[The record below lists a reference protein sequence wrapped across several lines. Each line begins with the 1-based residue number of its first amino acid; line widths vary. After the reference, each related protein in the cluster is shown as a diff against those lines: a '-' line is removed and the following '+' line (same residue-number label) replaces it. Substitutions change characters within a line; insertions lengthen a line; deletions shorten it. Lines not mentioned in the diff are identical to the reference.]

1 MATEVVMPQMG
12 ESIAEGTITKW
23 LVKVGEKV
31 ERDQPLFEISTD
43 KVDAEIPSPVAGV
56 LLAIHNGA
64 GETVPVNKVVG
75 LIGAEGET
83 AGAAPAAPAAPKAAA
98 AAAPEAAPAVAA
110 APAPSSATAA
120 PAVPAAAAATAI
132 APSAVPKS
140 ARSGVP
146 PPAAPE
152 GKFDYDLVIVGSGPG
167 GYVAAIRA
175 GQLGMKVA
183 CVEKDPKFG
192 GTCTHRGCIP
202 TKALL
207 HSAEVVDQ
215 IRHASDF
222 GIAVGDP
229 TIEIAKVHAF
239 KRGIV
244 EKSASGIESLFKKYK
259 AEGVRGH
266 GRLSG
271 PNSVEVTAGD
281 GSKRT
286 LSAKFILIATG
297 SVPRDIKVAPANGTT
312 ILNSDQILEMER
324 IPKSIAVLGAGAV
337 GTEFASVF
345 RSFGSEVTLIEML
358 PRILPIEDEEVSKE
372 LERQLKKRGMKVITG
387 TQLTKAEPHAS
398 GVKVSL
404 NQSEKESTIDAE
416 ILLVAVGRAP
426 VTEDIGLASVGLEVE
441 KGYLPV
447 NGAMQT
453 KVANI
458 YAIGDVVNTPWLAH
472 IASAEGILAVEHMK
486 GMQVHPL
493 NYDRTPSCTYCEPEV
508 GSVGLTEAKAKE
520 RGHDVG
526 VGKFSFMASGK
537 ARILGK
543 AQGFVKIVRD
553 KKYDEILGVH
563 IVGPHATDLI
573 AEACVALQAEM
584 TTEELMHTIHAHPT
598 LSEAVMEAAH
608 ATLGPPI
615 HS

>member
-43 KVDAEIPSPVAGV
+43 KVDAEIPSPAAGV
-56 LLAIHNGA
+56 LLAIHNAA

-75 LIGAEGET
+75 LIGAAGES
-83 AGAAPAAPAAPKAAA
+83 AGAAPAAAPAP
-98 AAAPEAAPAVAA
+98 APAVAA
-110 APAPSSATAA
+110 PPAPMPAPAAPATPSPAAPVAAPVSAAAAPASAPAPAA
-120 PAVPAAAAATAI
+120 PQ
-132 APSAVPKS
+132 
-140 ARSGVP
+140 G
-146 PPAAPE
+146 E
-152 GKFDYDLVIVGSGPG
+152 FDYDLVIVGSGPG

-207 HSAEVVDQ
+207 HSAELVDQ
-215 IRHASDF
+215 IRHAGDF
-222 GIAVGDP
+222 GIAVGEP
-229 TIEIAKVHAF
+229 AIEIEKVHAY

-244 EKSASGIESLFKKYK
+244 DKSASGIESLFKKYK
-259 AEGVRGH
+259 VEGVRGY
-266 GRLSG
+266 GRLNG
-271 PNSVEVTAGD
+271 PHSVEVTAAD
-281 GSKRT
+281 GSRRT
-286 LSAKFILIATG
+286 LTTRYVMIATG
-297 SVPRDIKVAPANGTT
+297 SVPRDIRVAPANGTT
-312 ILNSDQILEMER
+312 ILNSDHILEMER
-324 IPKSIAVLGAGAV
+324 IPKSIVVLGAGAV

-345 RSFGSEVTLIEML
+345 RSFGAEVTLVEML

-372 LERQLKKRGMKVITG
+372 LERQLKKRGMKVMTA
-387 TQLTKAEPHAS
+387 TQLTQAEPHEG
-398 GVKVSL
+398 GVKVTL
-404 NQSEKESTIDAE
+404 KQGEKESEIDAE

-426 VTEDIGLASVGLEVE
+426 VTEDIGLDKVGLTTE
-441 KGYLPV
+441 KGYLQV
-447 NGAMQT
+447 NGVMQT
-453 KVANI
+453 SVPNI
-458 YAIGDVVNTPWLAH
+458 YALGDVVPTPWLAH
-472 IASAEGILAVEHMK
+472 IASAEGILSVEHMK
-486 GMQVHPL
+486 GMPVHPL

-520 RGHDVG
+520 RGYDVG

-563 IVGPHATDLI
+563 IIGPHATDLI

-608 ATLGPPI
+608 ATLGPAI